1 MYDKGEKNMKL
12 THLAAAVCLAFSV
25 SQPSWGGDKSII
37 LIKHSIT
44 ASKP

>member
-1 MYDKGEKNMKL
+1 MKL

-25 SQPSWGGDKSII
+25 SQPSWGGQSII